1 MGPFR
6 PRLGVESDRDR
17 FLFPQLFFHFSA
29 PWVGDRS
36 LIPLFDGHDIE
47 MEGCEIFQERIG
59 CFKISVIDRLDIVMT
74 FIAEIDTVGLFSLTI
89 KILQRSRLLVAAHRA
104 GDPVDP
110 PFIAAN
116 GAKGITLPH
125 LPFQQIQGWQRTAD
139 GAVD

>member
-1 MGPFR
+1 MGPFH

-17 FLFPQLFFHFSA
+17 FLFPQAVLSFSA

-47 MEGCEIFQERIG
+47 MESCEIFQGWIG
-59 CFKISVIDRLDIVMT
+59 WIKNSVIDRLYIVMT
-74 FIAEIDTVGLFSLTI
+74 FIAEIDTVGLFSLAT

-110 PFIAAN
+110 PFTAAN
-116 GAKGITLPH
+116 GAKGITLPR
-125 LPFQQIQGWQRTAD
+125 LPFQQIEGGLRTAD